1 MPFDVKF
8 SSRKRFV
15 LPLLKWHKISL
26 LAIVIHYRNEKM
38 CKPLVTTRFF
48 LTFAVLKTGAIRLL
62 SSLKSDADV
71 AQLARAADL

>member
-1 MPFDVKF
+1 M
-8 SSRKRFV
+8 
-15 LPLLKWHKISL
+15 
-26 LAIVIHYRNEKM
+26 LAIAIEYRNEKM
-38 CKPLVTTRFF
+38 YKPLVTTRFF